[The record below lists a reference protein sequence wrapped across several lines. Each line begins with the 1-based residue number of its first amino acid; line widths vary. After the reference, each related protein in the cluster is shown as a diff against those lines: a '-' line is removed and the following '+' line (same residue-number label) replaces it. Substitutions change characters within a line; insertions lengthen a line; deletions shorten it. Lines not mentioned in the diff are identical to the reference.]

1 MNELPIWMLIS
12 SIFFLLCLSAFF
24 SSAETG
30 MMALNRF
37 KLKHLVK
44 QRNKSAIRANKLLQ
58 RPDRLLGIILIGNN
72 FVNILAAALT
82 TILCL
87 RLFGDSGV
95 LIGSIILTMIV
106 LIFAEVTPKTFA
118 ANYSEKVALPS
129 SLILKFLQK
138 LLYPLVWIVNF
149 FSNSILK
156 FLGVKEKE
164 SEEDLSPEELKSI
177 LENSGDLIPSR
188 YQEMLLSVLELD
200 KISIDEIMIPKN
212 EIIGIDLSK
221 DIEEIGDFLKDS
233 KKEFF
238 PIFDQ
243 NLDDIKGIIN
253 LYGINSFLSSQK
265 KDTESLLQNSEEVY
279 FALENTSLNIQ
290 LNNFQKDKK
299 KVAVVLDEYGSVKG
313 MVDIKDILEEIVG
326 ELSDPH
332 EEVKIDIKEQKD
344 GSYLIDA
351 GISAREVNKRLGW
364 DLPLSGPKTLNG
376 LILENTETIPEANI
390 SLEIENYLIETVLI
404 KDNMIKFA
412 KVRKLESPNLDEED
426 LD

>member
-1 MNELPIWMLIS
+1 MLIT

-156 FLGVKEKE
+156 LLGVKEKE

-200 KISIDEIMIPKN
+200 KISIDEVMIPKN

-238 PIFDQ
+238 PVFDQ
-243 NLDDIKGIIN
+243 NLDDIRGIIN

-279 FALENTSLNIQ
+279 FSLENTSLNIQ

-404 KDNMIKFA
+404 KDNMIKFT
-412 KVRKLESPNLDEED
+412 KVRKLESPDLDEED

>member
-1 MNELPIWMLIS
+1 MLVA
-12 SIFFLLCLSAFF
+12 SILILLFLSAFF
-24 SSAETG
+24 SSSETG

-37 KLKHLVK
+37 RLKHLIK
-44 QRNKSAIRANKLLQ
+44 QKDKSAIRANKLLQ

-95 LIGSIILTMIV
+95 FIGSIILTMIV

-118 ANYSEKVALPS
+118 ANYAEKVALPAS
-129 SLILKFLQK
+129 IILKFLQK
-138 LLYPLVWIVNF
+138 ILYPLVWIVNF

-156 FLGVKEKE
+156 LFGVEEKQ
-164 SEEDLSPEELKSI
+164 SDDDLSPEELKSI

-200 KISIDEIMIPKN
+200 KISIDEVMIPKN
-212 EIIGIDLSK
+212 EVIGIDLSK
-221 DIEEIGDFLKDS
+221 DINEIKSFLESS

-243 NLDDIKGIIN
+243 NLDDIKGIID
-253 LYGINSFLSSQK
+253 LYGINSFLSSNK
-265 KDTESLLQNSEEVY
+265 HDKDSLLDNSEEVY

-299 KVAVVLDEYGSVKG
+299 KVAIVLDEYGSVKG
-313 MVDIKDILEEIVG
+313 IIDIKDILEEIVG
-326 ELSDPH
+326 ELADPH
-332 EEVKIDIKEQKD
+332 DEAKVDIKKQKD

-351 GISAREVNKRLGW
+351 SISVREINKRLGW
-364 DLPLSGPKTLNG
+364 NLPLSGPKTLNG

-390 SLEIENYLIETVLI
+390 SLEIENYLIETILI
-404 KDNMIKFA
+404 KDNMIKFT
-412 KVRKLESPNLDEED
+412 KVTELSPPDPDEENLD
-426 LD
+426 

>member
-1 MNELPIWMLIS
+1 MLIT

-156 FLGVKEKE
+156 LLGVKEKE

-221 DIEEIGDFLKDS
+221 DIEEIGEFLKDS

-243 NLDDIKGIIN
+243 NLDDLKGIIN

-351 GISAREVNKRLGW
+351 SISVREVNKRLGW

-404 KDNMIKFA
+404 KDNMIKFT
-412 KVRKLESPNLDEED
+412 KVRKLESPDLDEED

>member
-1 MNELPIWMLIS
+1 MLIT

-156 FLGVKEKE
+156 LLGVKEKE
-164 SEEDLSPEELKSI
+164 TDEDLSPEELKSI

-221 DIEEIGDFLKDS
+221 DIEEIGEFLKDS

-364 DLPLSGPKTLNG
+364 DLPLTGPKTLNG

>member
-1 MNELPIWMLIS
+1 MLVA
-12 SIFFLLCLSAFF
+12 SILILLFLSAFF
-24 SSAETG
+24 SSSETG

-37 KLKHLVK
+37 RLKHLIK
-44 QRNKSAIRANKLLQ
+44 QKDKSAIRANKLLQ

-95 LIGSIILTMIV
+95 FIGSIILTMVV

-118 ANYSEKVALPS
+118 ANYAEKVALPAS
-129 SLILKFLQK
+129 IILKFLQK
-138 LLYPLVWIVNF
+138 ILYPLVWIVNF

-156 FLGVKEKE
+156 LFGVEEKQ
-164 SEEDLSPEELKSI
+164 SDDDLSPDELKSI

-200 KISIDEIMIPKN
+200 KNSIDEVMIPKN
-212 EIIGIDLSK
+212 EVIGIDLSK
-221 DIEEIGDFLKDS
+221 DINEIKSFLESS

-243 NLDDIKGIIN
+243 NLDDIKGIID
-253 LYGINSFLSSQK
+253 LYGINSFLSSNK
-265 KDTESLLQNSEEVY
+265 HDKDSLLDNSEEVY

-299 KVAVVLDEYGSVKG
+299 KVAIVLDEYGSVKG
-313 MVDIKDILEEIVG
+313 IIDIKDILEEIVG
-326 ELSDPH
+326 ELADPH
-332 EEVKIDIKEQKD
+332 DEAKVDIKKQKD

-351 GISAREVNKRLGW
+351 SISVREINKRLGW
-364 DLPLSGPKTLNG
+364 NLPLSGPKTLNG

-390 SLEIENYLIETVLI
+390 SLEIENYLIETILI
-404 KDNMIKFA
+404 KDNMIKFT
-412 KVRKLESPNLDEED
+412 KVTELSPPDPDEENLD
-426 LD
+426 

>member
-1 MNELPIWMLIS
+1 MLIS

-156 FLGVKEKE
+156 LLGVKEKE

-221 DIEEIGDFLKDS
+221 DIVEIGDFLKDS

>member
-1 MNELPIWMLIS
+1 MLIT

-156 FLGVKEKE
+156 LLGVKEKE

-200 KISIDEIMIPKN
+200 KISIDEVMIPKN
-212 EIIGIDLSK
+212 EILGIDLSK

-243 NLDDIKGIIN
+243 NLDEIKGIIN

-299 KVAVVLDEYGSVKG
+299 KVAVVFDEYGSVKG

-332 EEVKIDIKEQKD
+332 EKVKIDIKEQKD

-351 GISAREVNKRLGW
+351 SISVREVNKRLGW

-404 KDNMIKFA
+404 KDNMIKFT
-412 KVRKLESPNLDEED
+412 KVRKLESPVLDEED

>member
-1 MNELPIWMLIS
+1 MLVA
-12 SIFFLLCLSAFF
+12 SILILLFLSAFF
-24 SSAETG
+24 SSSETG

-37 KLKHLVK
+37 RLKHLIK
-44 QRNKSAIRANKLLQ
+44 QKDKSAIRANKLLQ

-95 LIGSIILTMIV
+95 FIGSIILTMIV

-118 ANYSEKVALPS
+118 ANYAEKVALPAS
-129 SLILKFLQK
+129 IILKFLQK
-138 LLYPLVWIVNF
+138 ILYPLVWIVNF

-156 FLGVKEKE
+156 LFGVEEKQ
-164 SEEDLSPEELKSI
+164 SDDDLSPDELKSI

-200 KISIDEIMIPKN
+200 KISIDEVMIPKN
-212 EIIGIDLSK
+212 EVIGIDLSK
-221 DIEEIGDFLKDS
+221 DINEIKSFLESS

-243 NLDDIKGIIN
+243 NLDDIKGIID
-253 LYGINSFLSSQK
+253 LYGINSFLSSNK
-265 KDTESLLQNSEEVY
+265 YDKDSLLDNSEEVY

-299 KVAVVLDEYGSVKG
+299 KVAIVLDEYGSVKG
-313 MVDIKDILEEIVG
+313 IIDIKDILEEIVG
-326 ELSDPH
+326 ELADPH
-332 EEVKIDIKEQKD
+332 DEAKVDIKKQKD

-351 GISAREVNKRLGW
+351 SISVREVNKRLGW
-364 DLPLSGPKTLNG
+364 NLPLSGPKTLNG

-390 SLEIENYLIETVLI
+390 SLEIENYLIETILI
-404 KDNMIKFA
+404 KDNMIKFT
-412 KVRKLESPNLDEED
+412 KVTELSPPDPDKENLD
-426 LD
+426 

>member
-1 MNELPIWMLIS
+1 MLIS

-156 FLGVKEKE
+156 LLGVKEKE

-243 NLDDIKGIIN
+243 NLDDIKGTIN

-390 SLEIENYLIETVLI
+390 SLEIENYHIETVLI

>member
-1 MNELPIWMLIS
+1 MLIT

-138 LLYPLVWIVNF
+138 ILYPLVWIVNF

-156 FLGVKEKE
+156 LLGVKEKE
-164 SEEDLSPEELKSI
+164 SDEDLSPEELKSI

-299 KVAVVLDEYGSVKG
+299 KIAVVLDEYGSVKG

-364 DLPLSGPKTLNG
+364 DLPLTGPKTLNG

-390 SLEIENYLIETVLI
+390 SLEIENYHIETVLI

>member
-1 MNELPIWMLIS
+1 MLIT

-44 QRNKSAIRANKLLQ
+44 QKNKSAIRANKLLQ

-95 LIGSIILTMIV
+95 LIGSIVLTMIV

-129 SLILKFLQK
+129 SIILKFLQK

-149 FSNSILK
+149 FSNSLLK
-156 FLGVKEKE
+156 MFGVKEKK
-164 SEEDLSPEELKSI
+164 SDDDLSPEELKSV
-177 LENSGDLIPSR
+177 LENSGDLIHAR
-188 YQEMLLSVLELD
+188 YQEMLLSILELD
-200 KISIDEIMIPKN
+200 KISIDEVMIPKN
-212 EIIGIDLSK
+212 EIIGIDISK
-221 DIEEIGDFLKDS
+221 DIDDIGNFLKNS

-243 NLDDIKGIIN
+243 NIDDIKGIIN
-253 LYGINSFLSSQK
+253 LYGINSFLSSK
-265 KDTESLLQNSEEVY
+265 EKDTDCLMENSEEVY
-279 FALENTSLNIQ
+279 FALENTALNIQ
-290 LNNFQKDKK
+290 LNNFQQDKK
-299 KVAVVLDEYGSVKG
+299 RVAVVLDEYGSVKG
-313 MVDIKDILEEIVG
+313 MVDINDILEEIVG

-344 GSYLIDA
+344 GSHLIDA
-351 GISAREVNKRLGW
+351 SISVREVNKRLGW

-390 SLEIENYLIETVLI
+390 SLEVEDYLIETILI
-404 KDNMIKFA
+404 KDNMIKYA
-412 KVRKLESPNLDEED
+412 KVTKLKSPDLNEEEFD
-426 LD
+426 

>member
-1 MNELPIWMLIS
+1 MNELPIWMLIT

-156 FLGVKEKE
+156 LLGVKEKE

-351 GISAREVNKRLGW
+351 SISVREVNKRLGW

-404 KDNMIKFA
+404 KDNMIKFT
-412 KVRKLESPNLDEED
+412 KVRKLESPVLDEED

>member
-1 MNELPIWMLIS
+1 
-12 SIFFLLCLSAFF
+12 
-24 SSAETG
+24 

-44 QRNKSAIRANKLLQ
+44 QKNKSAIRANKLLQ

-95 LIGSIILTMIV
+95 LIGSIVLTMIV

-129 SLILKFLQK
+129 SIILKFLQK

-149 FSNSILK
+149 FSNSLLK
-156 FLGVKEKE
+156 MFGVEEKK
-164 SEEDLSPEELKSI
+164 SDDDLSPEELKSV
-177 LENSGDLIPSR
+177 LENSGDLIHAR
-188 YQEMLLSVLELD
+188 YQEMLLSILELD
-200 KISIDEIMIPKN
+200 KISIDEVMIPKN
-212 EIIGIDLSK
+212 EIIGIDISK
-221 DIEEIGDFLKDS
+221 DIDDIGNFLKNS

-243 NLDDIKGIIN
+243 NIDDIKGIIN
-253 LYGINSFLSSQK
+253 LYGINSFLSSK
-265 KDTESLLQNSEEVY
+265 EKDTDCLMENSEEVY
-279 FALENTSLNIQ
+279 FALENTALNIQ
-290 LNNFQKDKK
+290 LNNFQQDKK
-299 KVAVVLDEYGSVKG
+299 RVAVVLDEYGSVKG
-313 MVDIKDILEEIVG
+313 MVDINDILEEIVG

-351 GISAREVNKRLGW
+351 SISVREVNKRLGW

-390 SLEIENYLIETVLI
+390 SLEVEDYLIETILI
-404 KDNMIKFA
+404 KDNMIKYA
-412 KVRKLESPNLDEED
+412 KVTKLKSPDLNEEEFD
-426 LD
+426 

>member
-1 MNELPIWMLIS
+1 MLVV
-12 SIFFLLCLSAFF
+12 SIFILLCLSAFF
-24 SSAETG
+24 SSSETG

-37 KLKHLVK
+37 RLKHLIK
-44 QRNKSAIRANKLLQ
+44 QKDKSAIRANKLLQ

-72 FVNILAAALT
+72 FVNILAASLT

-95 LIGSIILTMIV
+95 FIGSVILTMIV

-118 ANYSEKVALPS
+118 ANYAEKVALPAS
-129 SLILKFLQK
+129 IILKFLQK
-138 LLYPLVWIVNF
+138 VLYPLVWIVNF

-156 FLGVKEKE
+156 FFGVEEKQ
-164 SEEDLSPEELKSI
+164 SNDDISPEELKSI

-200 KISIDEIMIPKN
+200 KISIDEVMIPKN
-212 EIIGIDLSK
+212 DVIGIDLSK
-221 DIEEIGDFLKDS
+221 DINEIKSFLESS

-243 NLDDIKGIIN
+243 NLDDIKGIID
-253 LYGINSFLSSQK
+253 LYGINSFLSSNK
-265 KDTESLLQNSEEVY
+265 YDRDSLLNNAEEVY

-299 KVAVVLDEYGSVKG
+299 KVAIVLDEYGSVKG

-326 ELSDPH
+326 ELADPH
-332 EEVKIDIKEQKD
+332 DEVKVDIKEQKD

-351 GISAREVNKRLGW
+351 SISVREINKRLGW
-364 DLPLSGPKTLNG
+364 NLPLSGPKTLNG

-404 KDNMIKFA
+404 KDNMIKFT
-412 KVRKLESPNLDEED
+412 KVTELLPPDLDEED

>member
-1 MNELPIWMLIS
+1 MLIT

-156 FLGVKEKE
+156 LLGVKEKE

-299 KVAVVLDEYGSVKG
+299 KVAIVLDEYGSVKG

-364 DLPLSGPKTLNG
+364 DLPLTGPKTLNG

-390 SLEIENYLIETVLI
+390 SLEIENYHIETVLI

>member
-1 MNELPIWMLIS
+1 MLIT

-156 FLGVKEKE
+156 LLGVKEKE

-221 DIEEIGDFLKDS
+221 DIEEIGEFLKDS

-253 LYGINSFLSSQK
+253 LYVINSFLSSQK

-351 GISAREVNKRLGW
+351 SISVREVNKRLGW

-404 KDNMIKFA
+404 KDNMIKFT
-412 KVRKLESPNLDEED
+412 KVRKLESPVLDEED

>member
-1 MNELPIWMLIS
+1 MLIT

-138 LLYPLVWIVNF
+138 ILYPLVWIVNF

-156 FLGVKEKE
+156 LLGVKEKE
-164 SEEDLSPEELKSI
+164 SDEDLSPEELKSI

-221 DIEEIGDFLKDS
+221 DIEEIGEFLKDS

-364 DLPLSGPKTLNG
+364 DLPLTGPKTLNG

-404 KDNMIKFA
+404 KDNMIKFT
-412 KVRKLESPNLDEED
+412 KVRKLESPDLVEED

>member
-1 MNELPIWMLIS
+1 MLVA
-12 SIFFLLCLSAFF
+12 SILILLFLSAFF
-24 SSAETG
+24 SSSETG

-37 KLKHLVK
+37 RLKHLIK
-44 QRNKSAIRANKLLQ
+44 QKDKSAIRANKLLQ

-95 LIGSIILTMIV
+95 FIGSIILTMIV

-118 ANYSEKVALPS
+118 ANYAEKVALPAS
-129 SLILKFLQK
+129 IILKFLQK
-138 LLYPLVWIVNF
+138 ILYPLVWIVNF

-156 FLGVKEKE
+156 LFGVEEKQ
-164 SEEDLSPEELKSI
+164 SDDDLSPDELKSI

-200 KISIDEIMIPKN
+200 KISIDEVMIPKN
-212 EIIGIDLSK
+212 EVIGIDLSK
-221 DIEEIGDFLKDS
+221 DINEIKSFLESS

-243 NLDDIKGIIN
+243 NLDDIKGIID
-253 LYGINSFLSSQK
+253 LYGINSFLSSNK
-265 KDTESLLQNSEEVY
+265 HDKDSLLDNSEEVY

-299 KVAVVLDEYGSVKG
+299 KVAIVLDEYGSVKG
-313 MVDIKDILEEIVG
+313 IIDIKDILEEIVG
-326 ELSDPH
+326 ELADPH
-332 EEVKIDIKEQKD
+332 DEAKVDIKKQKD

-351 GISAREVNKRLGW
+351 SFSVREINKRLGW
-364 DLPLSGPKTLNG
+364 NLPLSGPKIYQGHRT
-376 LILENTETIPEANI
+376 
-390 SLEIENYLIETVLI
+390 
-404 KDNMIKFA
+404 FA
-412 KVRKLESPNLDEED
+412 P
-426 LD
+426 

>member
-1 MNELPIWMLIS
+1 MLIT

-156 FLGVKEKE
+156 LLGVKEKE

-200 KISIDEIMIPKN
+200 KISIDEVMIPKN
-212 EIIGIDLSK
+212 EILGIDLSK

-238 PIFDQ
+238 PVFDQ

-326 ELSDPH
+326 ELSDPY

-351 GISAREVNKRLGW
+351 SISVREVNKRLGW

-404 KDNMIKFA
+404 KDNMIKFT
-412 KVRKLESPNLDEED
+412 KVRKLESPDLDEED

>member
-1 MNELPIWMLIS
+1 MLIS

-156 FLGVKEKE
+156 LLGVKEKE

-265 KDTESLLQNSEEVY
+265 KDRESLLQNSEEVY

-299 KVAVVLDEYGSVKG
+299 KVAIVLDEYGSVKG

-364 DLPLSGPKTLNG
+364 DLPLTGPKTLNG

-390 SLEIENYLIETVLI
+390 SLEIENYHIETVLI

>member
-1 MNELPIWMLIS
+1 MLIS

-156 FLGVKEKE
+156 LLGVKEKE
-164 SEEDLSPEELKSI
+164 SDEDLSPEELKSI

-221 DIEEIGDFLKDS
+221 DIEEIGEFLKDS

-299 KVAVVLDEYGSVKG
+299 KVAIVLDEYGSVKG

>member
-1 MNELPIWMLIS
+1 MLIT

-138 LLYPLVWIVNF
+138 ILYPLVWIVNF

-156 FLGVKEKE
+156 LLGVKEKE

-221 DIEEIGDFLKDS
+221 DIEEIGEFLKDS

-364 DLPLSGPKTLNG
+364 DLPLTGPKTLNG

-390 SLEIENYLIETVLI
+390 SLEIENYHIETVLI

>member
-1 MNELPIWMLIS
+1 MLIS

-156 FLGVKEKE
+156 LLGVKEKE

-200 KISIDEIMIPKN
+200 KISIDEIMIPKS

-221 DIEEIGDFLKDS
+221 DIEEIGEFLKDS

-299 KVAVVLDEYGSVKG
+299 KIAVVLDEYGSVKG

>member
-1 MNELPIWMLIS
+1 MLIT

-156 FLGVKEKE
+156 LLGVKEKE
-164 SEEDLSPEELKSI
+164 SDEDLSPEELKSI

-200 KISIDEIMIPKN
+200 KISIDEVMIPKN

-221 DIEEIGDFLKDS
+221 DIEEIGEFLKDS

-351 GISAREVNKRLGW
+351 GISVREVNKRLGW

-404 KDNMIKFA
+404 KDNMIKFT
-412 KVRKLESPNLDEED
+412 KVRKLESPDLDEED

>member
-1 MNELPIWMLIS
+1 MLIT

-138 LLYPLVWIVNF
+138 ILYPLVWIVNF

-156 FLGVKEKE
+156 LLGVKEKE

-221 DIEEIGDFLKDS
+221 DIVEIGDFLKDS

-326 ELSDPH
+326 ELSDPY

-351 GISAREVNKRLGW
+351 SISVREVNKRLGW

-404 KDNMIKFA
+404 KDNMIKFT
-412 KVRKLESPNLDEED
+412 KVRKLESPVLDEED

>member
-1 MNELPIWMLIS
+1 
-12 SIFFLLCLSAFF
+12 
-24 SSAETG
+24 

-37 KLKHLVK
+37 RLKHLIK
-44 QRNKSAIRANKLLQ
+44 QKDKSAIRANKLLQ

-95 LIGSIILTMIV
+95 FIGSIILTMIV

-118 ANYSEKVALPS
+118 ANYAEKVALPAS
-129 SLILKFLQK
+129 IILKFLQK
-138 LLYPLVWIVNF
+138 ILYPLVWIVNF

-156 FLGVKEKE
+156 LFGVEEKQ
-164 SEEDLSPEELKSI
+164 SDDDLSPDELKSI

-200 KISIDEIMIPKN
+200 KISIDEVMIPKN
-212 EIIGIDLSK
+212 EVIGIDLSK
-221 DIEEIGDFLKDS
+221 DINEIKIFLESS

-243 NLDDIKGIIN
+243 NLDDIKGIID
-253 LYGINSFLSSQK
+253 LYGINSFLSSNK
-265 KDTESLLQNSEEVY
+265 HDKDSLLDNSEEVY

-299 KVAVVLDEYGSVKG
+299 KVAIVLDEYGSVKG
-313 MVDIKDILEEIVG
+313 IIDIKDILEEIVG
-326 ELSDPH
+326 ELADPH
-332 EEVKIDIKEQKD
+332 DEAKVDIKKQKD

-351 GISAREVNKRLGW
+351 SISVREINKRLGW
-364 DLPLSGPKTLNG
+364 NLPLSGPKTLNG

-390 SLEIENYLIETVLI
+390 SLEIENYLIETILI
-404 KDNMIKFA
+404 KDNMIKFT
-412 KVRKLESPNLDEED
+412 KVTELSPPDPDEENLD
-426 LD
+426 

>member
-1 MNELPIWMLIS
+1 MLVA
-12 SIFFLLCLSAFF
+12 SILILLFLSAFF
-24 SSAETG
+24 SSSETG

-37 KLKHLVK
+37 RLKHLIK
-44 QRNKSAIRANKLLQ
+44 QKDKSAIRANKLLQ

-95 LIGSIILTMIV
+95 FIGSIILTMIV

-118 ANYSEKVALPS
+118 ANYAEKVALPAS
-129 SLILKFLQK
+129 IILKFLQK
-138 LLYPLVWIVNF
+138 ILYPLVWIVNF

-156 FLGVKEKE
+156 LFGVEEKQ
-164 SEEDLSPEELKSI
+164 SDDDLSPDELKSI

-200 KISIDEIMIPKN
+200 KISIDEVMIPKN
-212 EIIGIDLSK
+212 EVIGIDLSK
-221 DIEEIGDFLKDS
+221 DINEIKIFLESS

-243 NLDDIKGIIN
+243 NLDDIKGIID
-253 LYGINSFLSSQK
+253 LYGINSFLSSNK
-265 KDTESLLQNSEEVY
+265 HDKDSLLDNSEEVY

-299 KVAVVLDEYGSVKG
+299 KVAIVLDEYGSVKG
-313 MVDIKDILEEIVG
+313 IIDIKDILEEIVG
-326 ELSDPH
+326 ELADPH
-332 EEVKIDIKEQKD
+332 DEAKVDIKKQKD

-351 GISAREVNKRLGW
+351 SISVREINKKIGW
-364 DLPLSGPKTLNG
+364 NLPLSGPKTLNG

-390 SLEIENYLIETVLI
+390 SLEIENYLIETILI
-404 KDNMIKFA
+404 KDNMIKFT
-412 KVRKLESPNLDEED
+412 KITELSPPDPDEENLD
-426 LD
+426 

>member
-1 MNELPIWMLIS
+1 MLVA
-12 SIFFLLCLSAFF
+12 SILILLFLSAFF
-24 SSAETG
+24 SSSETG

-37 KLKHLVK
+37 RLKHLIK
-44 QRNKSAIRANKLLQ
+44 QKDKSAIRANKLLQ

-95 LIGSIILTMIV
+95 FIGSIILTMVV

-118 ANYSEKVALPS
+118 ANYAEKVALPAS
-129 SLILKFLQK
+129 IILKFLQK
-138 LLYPLVWIVNF
+138 ILYPLVWIVNF

-156 FLGVKEKE
+156 LFGVEEKQ
-164 SEEDLSPEELKSI
+164 SDDDLSPDELKSI
-177 LENSGDLIPSR
+177 LENYGDLIPSR

-200 KISIDEIMIPKN
+200 KISIDEVMIPKN
-212 EIIGIDLSK
+212 EVIGIDLSK
-221 DIEEIGDFLKDS
+221 DINEIKSFLESS

-243 NLDDIKGIIN
+243 NLDDIKGIID
-253 LYGINSFLSSQK
+253 LYGINSFLSSNK
-265 KDTESLLQNSEEVY
+265 HDKDSLLDNSEEVY

-299 KVAVVLDEYGSVKG
+299 KVAIVLDEYGSVKG
-313 MVDIKDILEEIVG
+313 IIDIKDILEEIVG
-326 ELSDPH
+326 ELADPH
-332 EEVKIDIKEQKD
+332 DEAKVDIKKQKD

-351 GISAREVNKRLGW
+351 SISVREVNKRLGW
-364 DLPLSGPKTLNG
+364 NLPLSGPKTLNG

-390 SLEIENYLIETVLI
+390 SLEIENYLIETILI
-404 KDNMIKFA
+404 KDNMIKFT
-412 KVRKLESPNLDEED
+412 KVTELSPPDPDEENLD
-426 LD
+426 

>member
-1 MNELPIWMLIS
+1 MLIT

-156 FLGVKEKE
+156 LLGVKEKE
-164 SEEDLSPEELKSI
+164 SDEDLSPEELKSI

-221 DIEEIGDFLKDS
+221 DIEEIGEFLKDS

-351 GISAREVNKRLGW
+351 SISVREVNKRLGW

-404 KDNMIKFA
+404 KDNMIKFT
-412 KVRKLESPNLDEED
+412 KVRKLESPVLDEED

>member
-1 MNELPIWMLIS
+1 MLVA
-12 SIFFLLCLSAFF
+12 SILILLFLSAFF
-24 SSAETG
+24 SSSETG

-37 KLKHLVK
+37 RLKHLIK
-44 QRNKSAIRANKLLQ
+44 QKDKSAIRANKLLQ

-95 LIGSIILTMIV
+95 FIGSIILTMIV

-118 ANYSEKVALPS
+118 ANYAEKVALPAS
-129 SLILKFLQK
+129 IILKFLQK
-138 LLYPLVWIVNF
+138 ILYPLVWIVNF

-156 FLGVKEKE
+156 LFGVEEKQ
-164 SEEDLSPEELKSI
+164 SDDDLSPEELKSI

-200 KISIDEIMIPKN
+200 KISIDEVMIPKN
-212 EIIGIDLSK
+212 EVIGIDLSK
-221 DIEEIGDFLKDS
+221 DINEIKSFLESS

-243 NLDDIKGIIN
+243 NLDDIKGIID
-253 LYGINSFLSSQK
+253 LYGINSFLSSNK
-265 KDTESLLQNSEEVY
+265 YDKDSLLDNSEEVY

-299 KVAVVLDEYGSVKG
+299 KVAIVLDEYGSVKG
-313 MVDIKDILEEIVG
+313 IIDIKDILEEIVG
-326 ELSDPH
+326 ELADPH
-332 EEVKIDIKEQKD
+332 DEAKVDIKKQKD

-351 GISAREVNKRLGW
+351 SISVREINKRLGW
-364 DLPLSGPKTLNG
+364 NLPLSGPKTLNG

-390 SLEIENYLIETVLI
+390 SLEIENYLIETILI
-404 KDNMIKFA
+404 KDNMIKFT
-412 KVRKLESPNLDEED
+412 KVTELSPPDPDEENLD
-426 LD
+426 

>member
-1 MNELPIWMLIS
+1 MLVA
-12 SIFFLLCLSAFF
+12 SILILLFLSAFF
-24 SSAETG
+24 SSSETG

-37 KLKHLVK
+37 RLKHLIK
-44 QRNKSAIRANKLLQ
+44 QKDKSAIRANKLLQ

-95 LIGSIILTMIV
+95 FIGSIILTMIV

-118 ANYSEKVALPS
+118 ANYAEKVALPAS
-129 SLILKFLQK
+129 IILKFLQK
-138 LLYPLVWIVNF
+138 ILYPLVWIVNF

-156 FLGVKEKE
+156 LFGVEEKQ
-164 SEEDLSPEELKSI
+164 SDDDLSPDELKSI

-188 YQEMLLSVLELD
+188 YQEMLLSILELD
-200 KISIDEIMIPKN
+200 KISIDEVMIPKN
-212 EIIGIDLSK
+212 EVIGIDLSK
-221 DIEEIGDFLKDS
+221 DFNEIKSFLESS

-243 NLDDIKGIIN
+243 NLDDIKGIID
-253 LYGINSFLSSQK
+253 LYGINSFLSSNK
-265 KDTESLLQNSEEVY
+265 HDKDSMLDNSEEVY

-299 KVAVVLDEYGSVKG
+299 KVAIVLDEYGSVKG
-313 MVDIKDILEEIVG
+313 IIDIKDILEEIVG
-326 ELSDPH
+326 ELADPH
-332 EEVKIDIKEQKD
+332 DEAKVDIKKQKD

-351 GISAREVNKRLGW
+351 SISVREINKRLGW
-364 DLPLSGPKTLNG
+364 NLPLSGPKTLNG

-404 KDNMIKFA
+404 KDNMIKFT
-412 KVRKLESPNLDEED
+412 KVTELSPPDPDEENLD
-426 LD
+426 